1 MLLDYFAGQEVNGEE
16 KFELPMHGFDTHA
29 MSSTGIEMITKAG
42 DVFSKTST
50 TTKTWEHTNLISYFK
65 EGVVINALP
74 DAPDEQL
81 PTAALKTHAFSPDE
95 GEVVTYKDRYWR
107 RKLSTNDWQTGF
119 LKDYLVDQTADKGQ
133 LPIAYWDIHTFSP
146 SGAEVLVVG
155 ATVWTKT
162 TGEPQWKAKSIAE
175 YFGPDLPLDQHVEEK
190 QKIDSEIH
198 KKQFESLKE
207 KVMAEMLKFFRPEL
221 VNRFDETIM
230 FEPLRFEHMT
240 RIAKIQLKGVQKSM
254 ENQDMGFAYTEAGV
268 KEIAREGFDPV
279 FGARPLRRAIQKI
292 VENPISSLI
301 IEKKANAGDEV
312 EVDFDGQQFVFNVRK
327 ATLLEK
333 KEQKQGKRF
342 LCDVCAAKFSTE
354 IIANSTGICAS
365 CGSTKIQEQFDI
377 DAMPTQKEEQ
387 KPVPT
392 DLPKE
397 QPIPT
402 ADGLQPQK

>member
-1 MLLDYFAGQEVNGEE
+1 
-16 KFELPMHGFDTHA
+16 
-29 MSSTGIEMITKAG
+29 
-42 DVFSKTST
+42 
-50 TTKTWEHTNLISYFK
+50 
-65 EGVVINALP
+65 
-74 DAPDEQL
+74 
-81 PTAALKTHAFSPDE
+81 
-95 GEVVTYKDRYWR
+95 
-107 RKLSTNDWQTGF
+107 
-119 LKDYLVDQTADKGQ
+119 
-133 LPIAYWDIHTFSP
+133 
-146 SGAEVLVVG
+146 
-155 ATVWTKT
+155 
-162 TGEPQWKAKSIAE
+162 
-175 YFGPDLPLDQHVEEK
+175 
-190 QKIDSEIH
+190 
-198 KKQFESLKE
+198 
-207 KVMAEMLKFFRPEL
+207 MAEMLKFFRPEL

-254 ENQDMGFAYTEAGV
+254 EDQDMGFAYTEAGV

-333 KEQKQGKRF
+333 KEQKQGKKF

-354 IIANSTGICAS
+354 VVPNSTIVCAS
-365 CGSTKIQEQFDI
+365 CGSAKIQEQFDI
-377 DAMPTQKEEQ
+377 DAMPTQKEEP
-387 KPVPT
+387 KSSPT

-397 QPIPT
+397 QSIPT